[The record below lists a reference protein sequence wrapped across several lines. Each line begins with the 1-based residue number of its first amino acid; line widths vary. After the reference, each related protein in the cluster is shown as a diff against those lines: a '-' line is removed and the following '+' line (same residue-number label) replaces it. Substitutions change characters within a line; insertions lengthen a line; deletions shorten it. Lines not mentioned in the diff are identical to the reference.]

1 MDKCIEC
8 SKVENLFGTITH
20 KCPWC
25 HAAERSKRDDA
36 TISTLPEVP
45 RPKRVTVV
53 FP

>member
-1 MDKCIEC
+1 MDKH
-8 SKVENLFGTITH
+8 IT
-20 KCPWC
+20 
-25 HAAERSKRDDA
+25 EVSERDDA